1 MNDRYFIAFSGAFT
15 MLATVYMVSRSEP
28 QQVAIQKACTVSCK
42 NGVASFEYHGQ
53 ADFKCVCVEP
63 LGVISE

>member
-1 MNDRYFIAFSGAFT
+1 MNDRYFVTIAVALIV
-15 MLATVYMVSRSEP
+15 LATVYMVSRCEP

-63 LGVISE
+63 LGAITE